1 MYKRRYFIILL
12 MAVAFQMPSLAQ
24 YEQYDPCDV
33 VDVAMRKVDERM
45 ADGNLQGA
53 LDMLK
58 KIQADPKV
66 QDCDQMKVVNYKIKL
81 VEEEIARQNK
91 NSNANS
97 GGSAKSYLSC
107 PDGNHPH
114 MIDLGLPSGTKWACC
129 NVGASKPDA
138 YGDYYAWGETQTKRT
153 YDWKT
158 YIHCNGTKE
167 PCRNIG
173 GDIAGTQ
180 YDVAHVKWGGSWV
193 MPSRA
198 QQDELRNNCTSEW
211 TTVNGVNG
219 CKFNGKNGGSVFLP
233 AAGYRWDADLIDAGL
248 DGYYWLS
255 MQSPSYSDRAYYLY
269 FNSGYSAWYYN
280 YRSSGRSV
288 RPVSR

>member
-24 YEQYDPCDV
+24 YDQYNPCDV
-33 VDVAMRKVDERM
+33 VDHAMRKVDERM

-81 VEEEIARQNK
+81 VEEDL
-91 NSNANS
+91 
-97 GGSAKSYLSC
+97 AKISLSC

-129 NVGASKPDA
+129 NVGASKPED
-138 YGDYYAWGETQTKRT
+138 YGDYYAWGETQAKST
-153 YDWKT
+153 YNWKT
-158 YIHCNGTKE
+158 YIHCNGSVG

-173 GDIAGTQ
+173 SDIAGTH

-193 MPSRA
+193 MPSEA

-211 TTVNGVNG
+211 TTKNGVNG
-219 CKFNGKNGGSVFLP
+219 RIFRGKNGNSIFLP
-233 AAGYRWDADLIDAGL
+233 AAGYRSL
-248 DGYYWLS
+248 DKLSFSGSVCNYWS
-255 MQSPSYSDRAYYLY
+255 STQSPSLTYYACSLLFSTVNLPFLGLRATGL
-269 FNSGYSAWYYN
+269 
-280 YRSSGRSV
+280 SV